1 MNDYL
6 SCVMNIGEQML
17 LCGAEVHRVEDSLQR
32 MCSACGAVRTDIF
45 IITSSMVVTVTMSDG
60 ESITQTRRIN
70 GGGTDLERLHRLN
83 NLSRC
88 ICRENM
94 TPEQIGEAY
103 AAILETKNY
112 PFSLECLAY
121 AVIAGSFTL
130 FFGGNWTE
138 AAISFFIGSFIR
150 FVVLFVDRKVINKMF
165 GKCIASFVASALA
178 FVAVQAG
185 VIPDIDK
192 IIIGNI
198 MTLIPGIGLTN
209 ALRDL
214 FVGDSITGL
223 LRLSDAALNALAIAG
238 GYLLFMCTLGGMT
251 L

>member
-1 MNDYL
+1 MNEYL
-6 SCVMNIGEQML
+6 SCAMNIGEQML

-32 MCSACGAVRTDIF
+32 MCSAFGAVRTDIF
-45 IITSSMVVTVTMSDG
+45 IITSSMVATVMTPEG

-70 GGGTDLERLHRLN
+70 GGGTDLERLHQLN
-83 NLSRC
+83 DLSRR
-88 ICRENM
+88 ICHEKM
-94 TPEQIGEAY
+94 TPAQIEEAY
-103 AAILETKNY
+103 TAILETKTY

-138 AAISFFIGSFIR
+138 AAISFFVGSLIR

-165 GKCIASFVASALA
+165 GKCIASFAASALA

-185 VIPDIDK
+185 LIPDIDK

-223 LRLSDAALNALAIAG
+223 LRLADAALNALAIAG